1 MIMNTFRKGLDLLL
15 GSICCLMLAIM
26 VGIAC
31 WQVISRYILDVP
43 STLTE
48 EMLRFSL
55 VWVSMLG
62 MAFVVGKKQ
71 HISLTILLDKLPQH
85 YAGGGRLFYK
95 LFFLSS
101 LFGY

>member
-43 STLTE
+43 STLQ
-48 EMLRFSL
+48 
-55 VWVSMLG
+55 
-62 MAFVVGKKQ
+62 KKCCDS
-71 HISLTILLDKLPQH
+71 HW
-85 YAGGGRLFYK
+85 Y
-95 LFFLSS
+95 
-101 LFGY
+101 GYLC